1 MTKVMDDF
9 IWRALIAGL
18 VVAVVAGTL
27 GVFVVWR
34 RMAYFGD
41 SLSHSALL
49 GIALGILTG
58 VNTTISLLVVCL
70 GIAVL
75 VVWMES
81 RQRLSHDTLLGIFAH
96 SSLSLGLV
104 ALSLIQGLRI
114 DLMAY
119 LFGDI
124 LAVTQDELYWIIAG
138 GAAVLVALLI
148 IWRPLLALTVNEDLA
163 RVEGV
168 RVDMMRLLFMLL
180 MALVVAVAMK
190 LVGVLLITS
199 LLIIPAAVARRFSHS
214 PEQMAL
220 LAVIAGSVA
229 VAGGMAVS
237 LQWDT
242 PTGPSIVVVASLLFM
257 VVNLGRISDSAA

>member
-1 MTKVMDDF
+1 MDDF

-18 VVAVVAGTL
+18 VVAVVAGPL
-27 GVFVVWR
+27 GSFVVWR

-49 GIALGILTG
+49 GIALGILIG
-58 VNTTISLLVVCL
+58 INTTLSLLIVCL
-70 GIAVL
+70 AIAAL

-124 LAVTQDELYWIIAG
+124 LAVTTTELYWIMAG
-138 GAAVLVALLI
+138 GTAMLIALLM

-163 RVEGV
+163 QVEGI
-168 RVDMMRLLFMLL
+168 RVDLMRLLFMLL
-180 MALVVAVAMK
+180 MALVVAVSIK

-199 LLIIPAAVARRFSHS
+199 LLIIPAAVARQFARS

-220 LAVIAGSVA
+220 LAAL
-229 VAGGMAVS
+229 AGGISVLGGMFVS

-242 PTGPSIVVVASLLFM
+242 PTGPSIVVVASLLFFL
-257 VVNLGRISDSAA
+257 VNLGRVPNSAS

>member
-1 MTKVMDDF
+1 MDDF

-18 VVAVVAGTL
+18 VVATVAGTL

-58 VNTTISLLVVCL
+58 VNTTISLLLVCL
-70 GIAVL
+70 TIAVL

-124 LAVTQDELYWIIAG
+124 LAVTQAELYWIIAG
-138 GAAVLVALLI
+138 GVAVLIALLV

-168 RVDMMRLLFMLL
+168 RVDLMRLLFMLL

-199 LLIIPAAVARRFSHS
+199 LLIIPAAVARRFARS

-220 LAVIAGSVA
+220 LAVVAGGVA

>member
-1 MTKVMDDF
+1 MDDF

-18 VVAVVAGTL
+18 VVAAVAGTL

-58 VNTTISLLVVCL
+58 VNTTISLLLVCL
-70 GIAVL
+70 SIAVL

-124 LAVTQDELYWIIAG
+124 LAVTQAEMYWIIAG
-138 GAAVLVALLI
+138 GAAVLIALLI

-168 RVDMMRLLFMLL
+168 RVDLMRLLFMLL

-199 LLIIPAAVARRFSHS
+199 LLIIPAAVARRFARS

-220 LAVIAGSVA
+220 LAVIAGGVA

-257 VVNLGRISDSAA
+257 LVNLGRVTDSAA

>member
-1 MTKVMDDF
+1 
-9 IWRALIAGL
+9 
-18 VVAVVAGTL
+18 
-27 GVFVVWR
+27 
-34 RMAYFGD
+34 
-41 SLSHSALL
+41 
-49 GIALGILTG
+49 
-58 VNTTISLLVVCL
+58 
-70 GIAVL
+70 
-75 VVWMES
+75 
-81 RQRLSHDTLLGIFAH
+81 LLGIFAH

-124 LAVTQDELYWIIAG
+124 LAVTQAELYWIIAG
-138 GAAVLVALLI
+138 GAAVLIALLV

-168 RVDMMRLLFMLL
+168 RVDLMRLLFMLL

-199 LLIIPAAVARRFSHS
+199 LLIIPAAVARRFARS

-220 LAVIAGSVA
+220 LAVVAGGVA

>member
-1 MTKVMDDF
+1 MDDF

-18 VVAVVAGTL
+18 VVAAVAGPL
-27 GVFVVWR
+27 GTFVVWR

-58 VNTTISLLVVCL
+58 VNTTLSLLLVCL

-124 LAVTQDELYWIIAG
+124 LAVTSTELYWIMAG
-138 GAAVLVALLI
+138 GAAVLLALLM

-163 RVEGV
+163 QVEGV
-168 RVDMMRLLFMLL
+168 RVDLMRLLFMLL
-180 MALVVAVAMK
+180 MALVVAVAIK

-199 LLIIPAAVARRFSHS
+199 LLIIPAAVARRFSRS

-220 LAVIAGSVA
+220 LAAL
-229 VAGGMAVS
+229 AGGLSVIGGMGVS

-242 PTGPSIVVVASLLFM
+242 PTGPSIVVVASLLFFM
-257 VVNLGRISDSAA
+257 VNLGRASSRIS

>member
-1 MTKVMDDF
+1 MDDF

-18 VVAVVAGTL
+18 VVATVAGTL

-58 VNTTISLLVVCL
+58 VNTTISLLLVCL
-70 GIAVL
+70 TIAVL

-124 LAVTQDELYWIIAG
+124 LAVTQAELYWIIAG
-138 GAAVLVALLI
+138 GAAVLIALLV

-168 RVDMMRLLFMLL
+168 RVDLMRLLFMLL

-199 LLIIPAAVARRFSHS
+199 LLIIPAAVARRFARS

-220 LAVIAGSVA
+220 LAVVAGGVA